1 MSVVGKGEYTM
12 KDKKKILIGF
22 IGDGRGGG
30 VDKFI
35 LELIEKL
42 SLVEYKIDLFTNHKN
57 EELLKRMNE
66 KGIGLYQVC
75 SAKNPIKQYIDI
87 KTIMLKKRYDVV
99 YFNISTAVPC
109 SGIIAAKKVG
119 VNNII
124 VHSHS
129 SGLDEENKYIRLFM
143 IWIHKICKNIVSAY
157 ATKCVACSQKAGEW
171 LYTKRIVQSI

>member
-87 KTIMLKKRYDVV
+87 KTIMLKKDMMSFILTFLQRCLVV
-99 YFNISTAVPC
+99 E
-109 SGIIAAKKVG
+109 
-119 VNNII
+119 
-124 VHSHS
+124 
-129 SGLDEENKYIRLFM
+129 L
-143 IWIHKICKNIVSAY
+143 
-157 ATKCVACSQKAGEW
+157 
-171 LYTKRIVQSI
+171 